1 MGYYD
6 MSKEERKIFVQ
17 KMSEELIDD
26 LNKDETIRI
35 LHYASDNDVYIRK
48 NISLIL
54 GRTYRDQEG
63 LRRDIL
69 HVGRLLL
76 RNDQEK
82 VRQSAVYLL
91 GEIGKT
97 DADVVFDCLETGLR
111 DPHHQVRNSVMSALK
126 TMGEKNPDPTMEFAR
141 RFLHDKDPEV
151 RKKVIHGIE
160 LRGRTHPEDILP
172 LLEEVQDEEDR
183 NVRKMIIHV
192 LGQISYKKGCLEKVA
207 AALKTWHNPELIRD
221 TLPYIIEVHKRYPFS
236 VKTPE
241 EAHEYL
247 KKEFECHI

>member
-6 MSKEERKIFVQ
+6 MPKEERKVFVQ
-17 KMSEELIDD
+17 KMREEIIED
-26 LNKDETIRI
+26 LKKGENTRI
-35 LHYASDNDVYIRK
+35 LHCASDNDVYIRK
-48 NISLIL
+48 NVSLIL
-54 GRTYRDQEG
+54 GRAYRDQES

-69 HVGRLLL
+69 KISRLLL
-76 RNDQEK
+76 QNDQEK

-91 GEIGKT
+91 GEIGKI

-126 TMGEKNPDPTMEFAR
+126 IMGEKNPKPTLEFALG
-141 RFLHDKDPEV
+141 FLHDEDPEV

-172 LLEEVQDEEDR
+172 LLEEVQDENDR

-207 AALKTWHNPELIRD
+207 AALKTWHNQELVKD
-221 TLPYIIEVHKRYPFS
+221 TIPYIIQVHKNYPFS

-241 EAHEYL
+241 EAQEYL
-247 KKEFECHI
+247 DKEFKDYI